1 MGIKADFSKIYKEIE
16 RKKKEVRSQLEEI
29 GQRAVERAK
38 ETGNYH
44 DVTGR
49 LRASNKYEV
58 TDEGLRIYNDCPYAA
73 DVESRG
79 LNVISTA
86 ALEAVAEVEKL
97 K

>member
-1 MGIKADFSKIYKEIE
+1 MGIKCDFSDIYKAIE
-16 RKKKEVRSQLEEI
+16 AKRFEVKHKLVEI

-58 TDEGLRIYNDCPYAA
+58 TDKGLRIYNDCPYAA